1 VAADAFVRPHF
12 IPTTTFKEIEMK
24 TLYALTLAAL
34 LGIISPA
41 ASADD
46 ASAANPQSARTRTT
60 ALTPAAPARVSQQDK
75 MRQCA
80 KQATGKKG
88 AERKAFMKTCLSKKK
103 A

>member
-1 VAADAFVRPHF
+1 
-12 IPTTTFKEIEMK
+12 MK

-34 LGIISPA
+34 VALVAPI

-46 ASAANPQSARTRTT
+46 TSAVKRRAAKIQTT
-60 ALTPAAPARVSQQDK
+60 ALNADAATTPKVSQQEK

-88 AERKAFMKTCLSKKK
+88 PERKTFMKSCLSKKK
-103 A
+103 V